1 MRLTPSIL
9 SLPASILLLIV
20 SHTGALNSSDS
31 ASNPQSISEPRSSA
45 QWPHD
50 LPPSRRRDL
59 EVIKKIQLGRKP
71 VGVMKMSDDEGEKF
85 YLDYWQFE
93 AEVNLEGQRV
103 FESPRE
109 SAAVRRRNGDEDG
122 LRGNESAI
130 MQFRPAFLLHTEN
143 TVGAEELKARDMLR
157 SRDAAGV
164 LAALQARD
172 FTCPTGTKDCS
183 IIMSPTSCCGT
194 DETCFSI
201 PDTGLGVV
209 GCCPAGAQCSGP
221 ITQCDSPN
229 TPCPSILGGG
239 CCIPGFSCVAGG
251 CEYIFSSACFLLT
264 VDRCLGSSCCCDYSH
279 NPYFYSHSFFG
290 HTYKH
295 ICQYRNLDINDS
307 LSSELPS
314 LSRESRW
321 PMLCNQPSLR
331 SELMCTILLLLLL
344 LDITIHKSH
353 NHNLSNRRPSRPTHK
368 RHHQLHPHHN
378 NRHRP
383 CSLPYRLL
391 RLRSLLRRRLLS
403 NRSQLRENVLSSHQ
417 LNDYHQ

>member
-209 GCCPAGAQCSGP
+209 GCCPAGAHA
-221 ITQCDSPN
+221 
-229 TPCPSILGGG
+229 CPLS
-239 CCIPGFSCVAGG
+239 
-251 CEYIFSSACFLLT
+251 T
-264 VDRCLGSSCCCDYSH
+264 DR
-279 NPYFYSHSFFG
+279 
-290 HTYKH
+290 
-295 ICQYRNLDINDS
+295 
-307 LSSELPS
+307 
-314 LSRESRW
+314 
-321 PMLCNQPSLR
+321 
-331 SELMCTILLLLLL
+331 
-344 LDITIHKSH
+344 
-353 NHNLSNRRPSRPTHK
+353 
-368 RHHQLHPHHN
+368 
-378 NRHRP
+378 
-383 CSLPYRLL
+383 
-391 RLRSLLRRRLLS
+391 
-403 NRSQLRENVLSSHQ
+403 
-417 LNDYHQ
+417 